1 MESPESEKLTDSVS
15 EKEEKDID
23 ELEEEEKE
31 KDCTE
36 QQNQY
41 QPDNEVGLPVKR
53 RQKKQKEESLPPGWE
68 RHEVG

>member
-1 MESPESEKLTDSVS
+1 MTDSVS

-36 QQNQY
+36 QQPN
-41 QPDNEVGLPVKR
+41 NEVGLPVKR
-53 RQKKQKEESLPPGWE
+53 RQKKQKEEPLPPGWE
-68 RHEVG
+68 RHEVR